1 MNARHASALAL
12 VSDDDDAPASVFDR
26 TAADSPQLR
35 LTPRDAPPPA
45 VVPDGYRVPV
55 SGGAVVVCESGDR
68 DQPHEATTTHY
79 ARDCAESR
87 DPSWW
92 RGLLERGGY
101 GVPWFRVT
109 VYPDV
114 DTMRDGERLATVDA
128 GLPAANVRVVL
139 PHEVLVRLP
148 GVGVVYAT
156 ATDEVRDG
164 IPVVGVAETT
174 WRKAC
179 AAMSALRS
187 AALDELVAELK
198 RRGLKVSP

>member
-1 MNARHASALAL
+1 MTRHAPALAL
-12 VSDDDDAPASVFDR
+12 VSDDDAPASVFDR
-26 TAADSPQLR
+26 IAADAPQLR
-35 LTPRDAPPPA
+35 LTPRNEPPPP
-45 VVPDGYRVPV
+45 VVPDGYRVPAR
-55 SGGAVVVCESGDR
+55 GGAVVLCESGDL

-128 GLPAANVRVVL
+128 GLPAANVRAVL
-139 PHEVLVRLP
+139 PREVLVRLP

-174 WRKAC
+174 WRKLC
-179 AAMSALRS
+179 AALG
-187 AALDELVAELK
+187 VG
-198 RRGLKVSP
+198 RG

>member
-1 MNARHASALAL
+1 MTRHAPALAL

-26 TAADSPQLR
+26 TATDDPQLR
-35 LTPRDAPPPA
+35 LTPRDAPPPH

-55 SGGAVVVCESGDR
+55 NGGAVVLCESGDR

-101 GVPWFRVT
+101 GVPWLRLT
-109 VYPDV
+109 AYGDV

-128 GLPAANVRVVL
+128 GLPAADVRVVM
-139 PHEVLVRLP
+139 PREVWVRMP
-148 GVGVVYAT
+148 GAGMIYAT
-156 ATDEVRDG
+156 ATDEVKDG

-174 WRKAC
+174 WRK
-179 AAMSALRS
+179 LR
-187 AALDELVAELK
+187 AALGVG
-198 RRGLKVSP
+198 RG

>member
-1 MNARHASALAL
+1 MNARHAPALAL

-26 TAADSPQLR
+26 TAADAPQLR
-35 LTPRDAPPPA
+35 LTPRNEPPPA
-45 VVPDGYRVPV
+45 VVPDGYRVPAR
-55 SGGAVVVCESGDR
+55 GGAVVVCESGDL

-101 GVPWFRVT
+101 GVPWLRLT
-109 VYPDV
+109 AYGDV

-128 GLPAANVRVVL
+128 GLPAADVRVVM
-139 PHEVLVRLP
+139 PREVLVRLP
-148 GVGVVYAT
+148 GVGLVYAT
-156 ATDEVRDG
+156 ATDETSDG

-174 WRKAC
+174 ARRARAIWRE
-179 AAMSALRS
+179 S
-187 AALDELVAELK
+187 
-198 RRGLKVSP
+198 

>member
-1 MNARHASALAL
+1 MTRHALALAL

-26 TAADSPQLR
+26 TASDAPRLR
-35 LTPRDAPPPA
+35 LTPRDEPPPL
-45 VVPDGYRVPV
+45 VVPDGYRVLAR
-55 SGGAVVVCESGDR
+55 GGAVVVCESGDR

-101 GVPWFRVT
+101 GRPWVRLT
-109 VYPDV
+109 AYPDV

-128 GLPAANVRVVL
+128 GLPAANLRVVL
-139 PHEVLVRLP
+139 PREVLVRMP
-148 GVGVVYAT
+148 GVGMIYAT

-164 IPVVGVAETT
+164 IPVVRVAETT
-174 WRKAC
+174 WRK
-179 AAMSALRS
+179 LR
-187 AALDELVAELK
+187 AALGV
-198 RRGLKVSP
+198 GCG